1 MWERRGEK
9 KRRRKPQGKLPTIV
23 RDELK
28 TGTSGMGT
36 IGCGVAGMR

>member
-1 MWERRGEK
+1 VGEK
-9 KRRRKPQGKLPTIV
+9 GRKEEEEETQGKLPTIV